1 MPQFDE
7 ACIFRLAPLAQ
18 MTSLLTLAVIFIAV
32 WLFAEGSVNYHDKD
46 MARIKQK
53 YDSDMAEIDARIAKL
68 KQEYSALVA
77 ENNVR
82 DADNASPDGIY
93 ARNAQ
98 TVAEVVLAQ
107 MRQWR
112 LQTRNNGGAT
122 KIRDEMRFK
131 LEFNGKYDGGRLER
145 MIQQRV
151 RAEENGADV
160 TITGVSI
167 ITNVLEVSV
176 SFSLTILPGR
186 S

>member
-68 KQEYSALVA
+68 KQDYSALVA
-77 ENNVR
+77 ENNAR
-82 DADNASPDGIY
+82 DTDTTAPDGIY

-98 TVAEVVLAQ
+98 TVAEGVLAQ
-107 MRQWR
+107 MRQWH
-112 LQTRNNGGAT
+112 LQGQRNKLT
-122 KIRDEMRFK
+122 TLRDEMRFK
-131 LEFNGKYDGGRLER
+131 LEFNGKYDGGRLEQ
-145 MIQQRV
+145 MIQKRV
-151 RAEENGADV
+151 RAEEKSADV
-160 TITGVSI
+160 TITGVTVI
-167 ITNVLEVSV
+167 AGVLEVSV
-176 SFSLTILPGR
+176 SFELMILPGR